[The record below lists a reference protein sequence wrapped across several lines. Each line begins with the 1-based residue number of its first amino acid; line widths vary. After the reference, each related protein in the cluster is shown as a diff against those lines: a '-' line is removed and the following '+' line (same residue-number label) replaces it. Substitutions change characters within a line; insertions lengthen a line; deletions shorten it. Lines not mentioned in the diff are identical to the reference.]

1 MNFVSGTLMLAKK
14 KIKNSLDFNNFN
26 YFFNFAKIV
35 QNCPAIVV

>member
-1 MNFVSGTLMLAKK
+1 MNFVSVTLMLAKK